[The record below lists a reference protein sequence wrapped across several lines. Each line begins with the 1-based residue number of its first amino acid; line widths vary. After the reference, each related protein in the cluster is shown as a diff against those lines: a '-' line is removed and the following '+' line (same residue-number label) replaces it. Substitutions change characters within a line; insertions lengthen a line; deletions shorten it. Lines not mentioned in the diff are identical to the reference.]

1 MCYTEN
7 KLEHKTKILTNKNK
21 TKNIKIKKENMADKT
36 IKQDQE
42 FDQEKW
48 RKENGIDY
56 AIYTNEKQYKS
67 PTEVTAEN
75 LKRLKRLKKRLENLT
90 AKRQKLAIRH

>member
-1 MCYTEN
+1 
-7 KLEHKTKILTNKNK
+7 
-21 TKNIKIKKENMADKT
+21 MADKT
-36 IKQDQE
+36 NKQSQE

-67 PTEVTAEN
+67 PTEVTDEN
-75 LKRLKRLKKRLENLT
+75 LRRLKQLKKRLENLT
-90 AKRQKLAIRH
+90 SKGQKLAIRH